1 MRPNERVNEWT
12 DDQTCGVGREE
23 SWDVPGVQ
31 VPLRTYIKALIAS
44 WMVWP
49 RCITVA
55 IPGTGYTLP
64 SEVGPHSLSI
74 HVHTLVF
81 RSARRLELNTTQKA
95 ELNTT
100 ELRSRKKVIALSF
113 QH

>member
-1 MRPNERVNEWT
+1 M
-12 DDQTCGVGREE
+12 
-23 SWDVPGVQ
+23 DVPCVE

-64 SEVGPHSLSI
+64 SEAGVAGRASVFHS
-74 HVHTLVF
+74 
-81 RSARRLELNTTQKA
+81 RSLKRVISLGLKAFNNARARRHVQSTRWCE
-95 ELNTT
+95 
-100 ELRSRKKVIALSF
+100 
-113 QH
+113 